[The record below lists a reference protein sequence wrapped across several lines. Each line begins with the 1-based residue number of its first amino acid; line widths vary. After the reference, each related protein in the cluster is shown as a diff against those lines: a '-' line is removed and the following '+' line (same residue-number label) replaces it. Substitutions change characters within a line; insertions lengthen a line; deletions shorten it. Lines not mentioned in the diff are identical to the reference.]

1 MTPRNAYP
9 FRRGIAVALL
19 SCSALTPLAFPSV
32 AHSGVPVI
40 DTKNIAETAKQA
52 QTGLNQL
59 TELTQ
64 LKSLAQ
70 EQLATLGDFGP
81 LGDIFGGSSF
91 SDVGSSSDFY
101 SNMEG
106 FAFDPCAINL
116 CTGGGDVVGTTD
128 ISEAREWVEKNFW
141 ASDVIEFEQHRD
153 LQEIRRRGRIYAAIN
168 GVALATIT
176 SNDLAGAGEEASALE
191 KIVEASS
198 SLRGDLRAN
207 SAIALAAYKIELQ
220 QLAMLTSLLEVQAM
234 ETIAGTEVYYEG
246 GSSSFAD
253 AFKEG
258 DFAENDKTKRVRVT
272 IPTKGSAG
280 GIGFGGGLL
289 GSIASGGSLS
299 DLASSLGVDS
309 GLSSVLGSGGGI
321 DGLMSSVA
329 SGALPT
335 LSPDALSMGTMI
347 SDSAALASS
356 ALPADVSKNLT
367 SGLSMIE
374 TGMAKGGAEGR
385 TSALLGASQALSEAS
400 GSTSLSTAL
409 NTGAMALDGDTPDMA
424 IAFAN
429 GTLRDLRD
437 NGVVGKT
444 ATFLED
450 QIAKVESGV
459 LDRKTLVL
467 DSSALLAKYGSDANV
482 DVANILSVDPGLVD
496 DTYIQRVLS
505 DTIDAVATTTGVTE
519 MSGIAA
525 NLRSVDEADL
535 SSIRSA
541 FEEASSSPA
550 SRSSGTGATETV
562 GGDTGSVFR

>member
-1 MTPRNAYP
+1 MTPRKTFP

-19 SCSALTPLAFPSV
+19 SCSALTPLAFPDV
-32 AHSGVPVI
+32 VHAGVPVI

-64 LKSLAQ
+64 LRSLAQ

-81 LGDIFGGSSF
+81 LGDLFGGSSF

-101 SNMEG
+101 TNMES

-128 ISEAREWVEKNFW
+128 IGEARKWVEKNFW
-141 ASDVIEFEQHRD
+141 ASDVIDFEQHRD
-153 LQEIRRRGRIYAAIN
+153 LQEIRRRGRIYAAVN
-168 GVALATIT
+168 GVALATVT

-191 KIVEASS
+191 EIVEASDT
-198 SLRGDLRAN
+198 LRGDLRAN

-234 ETIAGTEVYYEG
+234 ETISGTEVYYEG
-246 GSSSFAD
+246 GSTSFAD

-258 DFAENDKTKRVRVT
+258 DFADNDKTKRVRVT

-299 DLASSLGVDS
+299 DLASSLGADS
-309 GLSSVLGSGGGI
+309 GLSSVLDGGGGI
-321 DGLMSSVA
+321 GGLLSSVE

-335 LSPDALSMGTMI
+335 LSPDDLSIGTMI
-347 SDSAALASS
+347 SDSAALAHG
-356 ALPADVSKNLT
+356 ALPEDATKTLS
-367 SGLSMIE
+367 SGLSMVE
-374 TGMAKGGAEGR
+374 TGMARGGTAGR

-400 GSTSLSTAL
+400 GNSSLSTAL
-409 NTGAMALDGDTPDMA
+409 NTGGLALDGDTPDMA

-429 GTLRDLRD
+429 GALRDLRD
-437 NGVVGKT
+437 NGIVGKS
-444 ATFLED
+444 ASFLEG
-450 QIAKVESGV
+450 QIAKVENGT
-459 LDRKTLVL
+459 LDAETLVL
-467 DSSALLAKYGSDANV
+467 DSSALLAKYGSDANAE
-482 DVANILSVDPGLVD
+482 VASILSVDPSMVD
-496 DTYIQRVLS
+496 DTYIQRVVS
-505 DTIDAVATTTGVTE
+505 DTIETIADSTGITE
-519 MSGIAA
+519 MSSIATT
-525 NLRSVDEADL
+525 LRDVDESDL
-535 SSIRSA
+535 SSVRSV
-541 FEEASSSPA
+541 FEEASAPP
-550 SRSSGTGATETV
+550 SSGGSAA